1 MGEGKESG
9 IISFS
14 VFGIIM
20 LLIWS
25 EGKIIYS
32 LFWGE
37 GLILSPDRVGWKC
50 SGPWHGIL
58 PYYFERYLAVIG
70 LNTSMP

>member
-9 IISFS
+9 IIIFS

-37 GLILSPDRVGWKC
+37 SLIPSPDRVGWKC
-50 SGPWHGIL
+50 WEPGMEYCYITLKDTLRSLG
-58 PYYFERYLAVIG
+58 
-70 LNTSMP
+70 